1 VKMAMEKPGNKEVLH
16 GWIAKWEPLAD
27 RAIDAYC
34 AALADVPGAAAS
46 AKQATRDLRKSLG
59 L

>member
-1 VKMAMEKPGNKEVLH
+1 MALEKPGNLEVIK

-27 RAIDAYC
+27 KAIEAYC
-34 AALADVPGAAAS
+34 GALADVPDAASS
-46 AKQATRDLRKSLG
+46 AKQATRDFRHSLG

>member
-1 VKMAMEKPGNKEVLH
+1 VKMALEKPGNKEVLQ

-27 RAIDAYC
+27 QAIDGYC
-34 AALADVPGAAAS
+34 AALADVPGAAAA
-46 AKQATRDLRKSLG
+46 AKQATHDFRQGLG